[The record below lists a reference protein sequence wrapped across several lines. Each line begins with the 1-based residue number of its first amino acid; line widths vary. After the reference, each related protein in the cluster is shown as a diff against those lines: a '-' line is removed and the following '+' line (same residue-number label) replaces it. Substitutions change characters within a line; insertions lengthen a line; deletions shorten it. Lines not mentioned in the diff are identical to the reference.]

1 MILKSSSSSLFF
13 FSLLLL
19 IEMMIAAVLS
29 LLLLLLLSLSLSV
42 CENNNRVRV
51 FRVLLCCLTSLSV
64 WESSRLL
71 FLFFSF
77 WVSLK
82 IKGKKTPVLFFSFFF
97 SFFSASLWGHKKKKR
112 ELSEITPLKIYY
124 FKALSIRALP

>member
-1 MILKSSSSSLFF
+1 
-13 FSLLLL
+13 
-19 IEMMIAAVLS
+19 MIAAVLS
-29 LLLLLLLSLSLSV
+29 LLLLLLSLSLSV
-42 CENNNRVRV
+42 CENNNNRVRV
-51 FRVLLCCLTSLSV
+51 FRVLLLSHFIHAV
-64 WESSRLL
+64 WESPSRP

-82 IKGKKTPVLFFSFFF
+82 IKGKKTPVLFFSFF
-97 SFFSASLWGHKKKKR
+97 SSASRLSGHKKKKR

>member
-1 MILKSSSSSLFF
+1 M
-13 FSLLLL
+13 
-19 IEMMIAAVLS
+19 
-29 LLLLLLLSLSLSV
+29 
-42 CENNNRVRV
+42 
-51 FRVLLCCLTSLSV
+51 
-64 WESSRLL
+64 WESPSRP

-97 SFFSASLWGHKKKKR
+97 LRESFFSSSRLSGHKKKKR

-124 FKALSIRALP
+124 FKALSIRAALP

>member
-1 MILKSSSSSLFF
+1 MKIITECVSFVFCCVVSLHCLCGNLLVFCFSSSL
-13 FSLLLL
+13 
-19 IEMMIAAVLS
+19 
-29 LLLLLLLSLSLSV
+29 
-42 CENNNRVRV
+42 
-51 FRVLLCCLTSLSV
+51 
-64 WESSRLL
+64 
-71 FLFFSF
+71 F

-124 FKALSIRALP
+124 FKALSIRAALP

>member
-1 MILKSSSSSLFF
+1 VKIITQSACLSCFV
-13 FSLLLL
+13 
-19 IEMMIAAVLS
+19 VLS
-29 LLLLLLLSLSLSV
+29 HFIHCVGIFKSP
-42 CENNNRVRV
+42 
-51 FRVLLCCLTSLSV
+51 
-64 WESSRLL
+64 

-97 SFFSASLWGHKKKKR
+97 SFFSFASLWGHKKKKR

-124 FKALSIRALP
+124 FKALSIRAALP